1 MSDYHDLGLQT
12 DVTMWTSKLVDRRKA
27 LKLGLAGLG
36 FLVTGCSIA
45 QDNSSGACLTEIP
58 EETAGPFPANGSRNI
73 NLLERS
79 GIVRRD
85 ITNSLATGNIAEGLP
100 LEINLQLMNAAGE
113 CAPLAGYAVY
123 IWQCDRDANYS
134 MYSNGVSNED
144 YLRGVQAADLE
155 GKLSFQSIFPAC
167 YAGRWP
173 HFHFEVYP
181 SLDLAS
187 NVANKI
193 HTSQLALPED
203 VSQNV
208 YNNVQGY
215 EASVRNLANVSLA
228 SDIAFRDLVDQ
239 QMASMTG
246 NLEEGYKASFQVAIA
261 V

>member
-45 QDNSSGACLTEIP
+45 QDNSSGTCLVEVP
-58 EETAGPFPANGSRNI
+58 SETAGPFPANGSRNI

-100 LEINLQLMNAAGE
+100 LEIDLQLMNAAGE

-134 MYSNGVSNED
+134 MYSNGVTNED

-155 GKLSFQSIFPAC
+155 GKLRFQSIFPAC

-173 HFHFEVYP
+173 HIHFEVYP
-181 SLDLAS
+181 SLDLAT

-203 VSQNV
+203 VSLNV

-215 EASVRNLANVSLA
+215 EQSVANLSRVSLA
-228 SDIAFRDLVDQ
+228 SDIAFRDAVDQ
-239 QMASMTG
+239 QMATVTG
-246 NLEEGYKASFQVAIA
+246 SLEEGYKATLQFAVA